1 MFPVVSLKQREGLK
15 GYNSLAKETEV
26 EGISFRLLKRNRKL
40 RVSPRNELENR
51 QSTNEGSD
59 LKGTPPVSI
68 NDRSFVFGILALTRF
83 PLTRS
88 FSFFLSFSSFFLLER
103 DRKEEKKNKKE
114 SIQTGKDE
122 IRRVGNSNES
132 RSNWTEISKRTEG
145 RGNSADWNRAE
156 PGPRFTTDYSFSKS
170 VAKAGREWELSD
182 ALNNIRIILYP
193 GLWRAYSR

>member
-156 PGPRFTTDYSFSKS
+156 PGWTTIHHGLFIFQKRGESWKRM
-170 VAKAGREWELSD
+170 GT
-182 ALNNIRIILYP
+182 IR
-193 GLWRAYSR
+193 RA

>member
-103 DRKEEKKNKKE
+103 DRKEEKKK
-114 SIQTGKDE
+114 
-122 IRRVGNSNES
+122 
-132 RSNWTEISKRTEG
+132 
-145 RGNSADWNRAE
+145 
-156 PGPRFTTDYSFSKS
+156 
-170 VAKAGREWELSD
+170 
-182 ALNNIRIILYP
+182 
-193 GLWRAYSR
+193 